1 MSELKGAKS
10 VLKKAM
16 KDAMGKTKKKPTRRK
31 IREYM
36 KSDKF
41 VGPRDPR
48 SMKIK
53 KKNLPF
59 EMGGKQGKQSISEID
74 AVEEMD
80 KRQKSRFEK
89 GIEYLGRKAS
99 DAVSEN
105 EAFKIL
111 EGINRLGNEGLRK
124 LLGPKATDK
133 DVD

>member
-1 MSELKGAKS
+1 MPELKGARS

-41 VGPRDPR
+41 RGPRDPR

-59 EMGGKQGKQSISEID
+59 EMGGKQGKQSLSEID
-74 AVEEMD
+74 AVEAMGKE
-80 KRQKSRFEK
+80 KQKEPK
-89 GIEYLGRKAS
+89 KKAP
-99 DAVSEN
+99 VRR
-105 EAFKIL
+105 
-111 EGINRLGNEGLRK
+111 RLRADDPN
-124 LLGPKATDK
+124 
-133 DVD
+133 VD